1 MPGRPRDAPLT
12 VVHVDAEMGYSGGE
26 VQVFLLVEGL
36 RRNGHRCILVC
47 RPESRCEAEA
57 RAREIE
63 CLGVRMDSELDFT
76 GVARLKKLFVRL
88 QPDIV
93 HLHTGRAT
101 WIGGI
106 AARMAELPAVTTRRM
121 DRPVKRNWRTR
132 WIYGSL
138 VERAVAI
145 SNAVQV
151 CLREGGVPPE
161 KIVTIPSAI
170 EPKDLVPGQG
180 RAAVRTALEAT
191 GDDVVVLALGSLVQR
206 KGIDVLI
213 EAVARLAARGVRPW
227 VWIAGDGAERDV
239 LEKLARS
246 HGVDA
251 RVRFLGRRD
260 DAADLIVA
268 CDIFVQPAR
277 REGLGVAAL
286 EAMALRR
293 PVVASRVGGLAEA
306 VADGRTG
313 LLVPPGDAV
322 ALADALDRLVHDG
335 ALRAELGR
343 NGPARIADG
352 FQAEQM
358 VASYEELYR
367 KVLEERRQR

>member
-1 MPGRPRDAPLT
+1 MPDLPRDAPLT

-26 VQVFLLVEGL
+26 VQVFLLMEGL
-36 RRNGHRCILVC
+36 RRNGHRCILLC

-63 CLGVRMDSELDFT
+63 CLAVRMESELDFT
-76 GVARLKKLFVRL
+76 SVARLKKLLLRVR
-88 QPDIV
+88 PDIV

-106 AARMAELPAVTTRRM
+106 AARMAELPAITTRRM

-145 SNAVQV
+145 SSAVEA

-161 KIVTIPSAI
+161 RIVTIRSAI
-170 EPKDLVPGQG
+170 EPKDLVPAQG
-180 RAAVRTALEAT
+180 RAAVRAALEASS
-191 GDDVVVLALGSLVQR
+191 DDVVVLALGSLVQR
-206 KGIDVLI
+206 KGLDILI
-213 EAVARLAARGVRPW
+213 EAVARLAARGIHPP
-227 VWIAGDGAERDV
+227 VWIAGDGPEYSV
-239 LEKLARS
+239 LEKMCRT
-246 HGVDA
+246 HGVEA
-251 RVRFLGRRD
+251 RVRFLGHRD

-268 CDIFVQPAR
+268 CDVFVQPAR

-313 LLVPPGDAV
+313 LLVPPGDAA
-322 ALADALDRLVHDG
+322 ALADALERLVQDG

-352 FQAEQM
+352 FLAEQM
-358 VASYEELYR
+358 VAAYEEVYR
-367 KVLEERRQR
+367 KILEERRQR